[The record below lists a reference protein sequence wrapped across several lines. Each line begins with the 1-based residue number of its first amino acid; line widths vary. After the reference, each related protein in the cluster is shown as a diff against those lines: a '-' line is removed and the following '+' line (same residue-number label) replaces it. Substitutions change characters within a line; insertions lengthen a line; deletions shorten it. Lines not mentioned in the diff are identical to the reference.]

1 MIYLEPRSTY
11 DEAIIRHIPEIVY
24 DFNRIIMILCRDLD
38 CEWLD
43 AVDFYC
49 YNIQYLKHYGL
60 NVENEK

>member
-11 DEAIIRHIPEIVY
+11 DEAIIQHDPQIVY
-24 DFNRIIMILCRDLD
+24 DFEKLIEVLCEDLN

-49 YNIQYLKHYGL
+49 YNIEPLKYQGL
-60 NVENEK
+60 LVNDD

>member
-11 DEAIIRHIPEIVY
+11 DEAIIQHKPKVVY
-24 DFNRIIMILCRDLD
+24 DYNKIIMILCRDLN

-49 YNIQYLKHYGL
+49 YNIEPLKSQGL
-60 NVENEK
+60 LVKND

>member
-11 DEAIIRHIPEIVY
+11 DKAIIQHDPQIVY
-24 DFNRIIMILCRDLD
+24 DFEKLIEVLCEDLN

-49 YNIQYLKHYGL
+49 YNIEPLKYQGL
-60 NVENEK
+60 LVNDD